1 MKRIVLLGDSIID
14 NGAYVRSGEPDVAR
28 QLQERLPGATVVKR
42 ALDGA
47 KVENVLRDQ
56 LNDLTSEDIIVLSVG
71 GNNALE
77 HVGLLEQSSKAKY
90 LEVLNKLWTIR
101 KGFEAQYRRLT
112 ERIAE
117 KQPDPTKVTV
127 MTIYDPCFVGSAYP
141 EEYQKAA
148 EAAVSMFNDVIQ
160 REAACMGYTVMELR
174 ELFTDKG
181 TMPIPLS
188 RQHRAATRSRRP
200 WPSGREGCHDGDDRT
215 DQSFH
220 GWTWQHQIDLWQC
233 PTTMI
238 PKFGRPCYAC
248 PKRRGEDSHVC
259 EGFGSCIGF
268 AVDSWRQCRQLPN
281 RASPDR

>member
-1 MKRIVLLGDSIID
+1 MLTTETETTEGVRMKRIVLLGDSIID

-47 KVENVLRDQ
+47 KVDDVLGQ

-77 HVGLLEQSSKAKY
+77 HVGLLEQSSKVKY
-90 LEVLNKLWTIR
+90 LGALNKLWDIR
-101 KGFEAQYRRLT
+101 KGFEAQYRRLM

-127 MTIYDPCFVGSAYP
+127 MTVYDPCFVGSSYP

-160 REAACMGYTVMELR
+160 REAASMGYTVIELR

-181 TMPIPLS
+181 DYANPIE
-188 RQHRAATRSRRP
+188 
-200 WPSGREGCHDGDDRT
+200 PSAQGGDKIAEALAD
-215 DQSFH
+215 
-220 GWTWQHQIDLWQC
+220 WTGG
-233 PTTMI
+233 M
-238 PKFGRPCYAC
+238 
-248 PKRRGEDSHVC
+248 S
-259 EGFGSCIGF
+259 
-268 AVDSWRQCRQLPN
+268 
-281 RASPDR
+281 

>member
-14 NGAYVRSGEPDVAR
+14 NGAYVRPGEPDVAR

-47 KVENVLRDQ
+47 KVDDVLRTQ
-56 LNDLTSEDIIVLSVG
+56 LNDLTSEAFIVLSVG

-77 HVGLLEQSSKAKY
+77 HIGLLEESSKVKF
-90 LEVLNKLWTIR
+90 LEALNKLWDIR
-101 KGFEAQYRRLT
+101 KGYESKYRRLM

-127 MTIYDPCFVGSAYP
+127 MTIYDPCFVGSGYP

-160 REAACMGYTVMELR
+160 REAAGMGYTVMELR

-181 TMPIPLS
+181 DYANPIEPSAQGGDKIAEALAEWTGGMS
-188 RQHRAATRSRRP
+188 RQRHR
-200 WPSGREGCHDGDDRT
+200 
-215 DQSFH
+215 
-220 GWTWQHQIDLWQC
+220 
-233 PTTMI
+233 
-238 PKFGRPCYAC
+238 
-248 PKRRGEDSHVC
+248 
-259 EGFGSCIGF
+259 
-268 AVDSWRQCRQLPN
+268 
-281 RASPDR
+281 